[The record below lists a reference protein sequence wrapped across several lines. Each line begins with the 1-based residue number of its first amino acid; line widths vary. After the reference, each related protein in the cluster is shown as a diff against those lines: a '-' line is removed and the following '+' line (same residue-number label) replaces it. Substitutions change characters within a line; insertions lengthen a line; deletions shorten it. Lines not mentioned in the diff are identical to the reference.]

1 MDPLDEEGQ
10 TVDGGC
16 YCQTSWGPYET
27 RVSFTGTVERHL
39 EEETF
44 LVVRLMEIKL
54 SNCGDSKHMALYSNL
69 VRARELRI
77 QKFIEKEF
85 HIKFEGMVKINTY
98 KSFKNIN

>member
-10 TVDGGC
+10 TIDGGC
-16 YCQTSWGPYET
+16 CCQTIWGPYET

-54 SNCGDSKHMALYSNL
+54 SNCGDSKHIVWPYI
-69 VRARELRI
+69 VI
-77 QKFIEKEF
+77 W
-85 HIKFEGMVKINTY
+85 
-98 KSFKNIN
+98 

>member
-16 YCQTSWGPYET
+16 YCQTIWGPYET
-27 RVSFTGTVERHL
+27 RVSLTGAVERHL

-54 SNCGDSKHMALYSNL
+54 SNYGDSKP
-69 VRARELRI
+69 
-77 QKFIEKEF
+77 
-85 HIKFEGMVKINTY
+85 MVWPYIV
-98 KSFKNIN
+98 IW